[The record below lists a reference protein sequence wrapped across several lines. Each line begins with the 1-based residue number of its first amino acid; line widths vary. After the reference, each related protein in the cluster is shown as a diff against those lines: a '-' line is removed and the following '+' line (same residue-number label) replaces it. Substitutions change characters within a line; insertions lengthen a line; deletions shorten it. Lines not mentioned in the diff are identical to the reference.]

1 MIKDTQISKYC
12 MFVSTHT
19 DQMRALICSRTHTY
33 STNSQPWIKLKP
45 FMLEKQLDHWDISK
59 SWHFSRFIMDIQNI
73 PTRMHPVAT
82 LATAMCYLAKKGKK
96 PQSTSSYK
104 ERAFEGIRMHIDIT
118 GPWAITGLIFLPDKQ
133 SASLWAFSWHLTS
146 AFPTEPSLLM
156 QKTKCLRGL
165 LNIQYLNCLTIIFF
179 FNSPFKDSISE
190 WMQRMAIEER
200 ALRDAEEE
208 E

>member
-1 MIKDTQISKYC
+1 MS
-12 MFVSTHT
+12 VRTHT
-19 DQMRALICSRTHTY
+19 DQMRALIYTVAHTHTAQTR
-33 STNSQPWIKLKP
+33 SLALNWNHLCLKNSWTTAISAS
-45 FMLEKQLDHWDISK
+45 LDTSAGLLWISK
-59 SWHFSRFIMDIQNI
+59 KFLPACIQWLHWPQPCVI
-73 PTRMHPVAT
+73 SQKK
-82 LATAMCYLAKKGKK
+82 KKGKK

-179 FNSPFKDSISE
+179 FNGPFKDSISE

>member
-1 MIKDTQISKYC
+1 
-12 MFVSTHT
+12 
-19 DQMRALICSRTHTY
+19 
-33 STNSQPWIKLKP
+33 
-45 FMLEKQLDHWDISK
+45 MLEKQLNHCDISK
-59 SWHFSRFIMDIQNI
+59 SWHFSRFIMDIPKI
-73 PTRMHPVAT
+73 PTHMHPVAT
-82 LATAMCYLAKKGKK
+82 LATGCKILCYLTKKREKT
-96 PQSTSSYK
+96 QSTSSYK

-165 LNIQYLNCLTIIFF
+165 LNIQYLNCLAIIFF
-179 FNSPFKDSISE
+179 FNGPFKDSISE